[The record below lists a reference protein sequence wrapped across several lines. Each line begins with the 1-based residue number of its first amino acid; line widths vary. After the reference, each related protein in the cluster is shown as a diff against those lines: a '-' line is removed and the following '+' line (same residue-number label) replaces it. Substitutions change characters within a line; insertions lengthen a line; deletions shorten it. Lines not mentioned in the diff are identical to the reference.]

1 MNGFISDLQNKPIMN
16 LLFQQYLNID
26 ELLYLS
32 EVKMRSKI
40 GFIVNPIAGM
50 GGRVGL
56 KGTDGVLKEAV
67 GLGAKPV
74 ALDKAQEM
82 LKEFMSNFSKND
94 DIKWFTCNGEMGS
107 NELKKAG
114 ITSLEIVY
122 ENLDRSTSSEDTKK
136 ACKKFL
142 DLDVD
147 LIVFCGG
154 DGTARDVFEIVGKK
168 IPILGIPSGVKMHS
182 GVFGI
187 NTSATAK
194 MLHEFINQTLTIG
207 DSEIMDLDEDLYRKG
222 EWNIQLFGIAKG
234 IVEPTYIQVGKTL
247 YESVS
252 DDEIKDE
259 LTEHIIDEIEQN
271 NDFLYLFGSGGTIDY
286 IARKMNLDNTLLGI
300 DAVYKKKVVGKDL
313 NEKKILKL
321 LDKYQNAKV
330 ILSPIGAQGFIL
342 GRGNLQLSPEV
353 IKKIGLDNI
362 LVISTPSKLVY
373 TPLIRVDTGDK
384 TLDKQFAE
392 LEVMMVVIG
401 YRLSRVVKIQ
411 TNNF

>member
-1 MNGFISDLQNKPIMN
+1 MN

-26 ELLYLS
+26 EWLYRI
-32 EVKMRSKI
+32 EVKMQSKI
-40 GFIVNPIAGM
+40 GFVVNPIAGM

-56 KGTDGVLKEAV
+56 KGTDGVFKKAV
-67 GLGAKPV
+67 ELGAKPV
-74 ALDKAQEM
+74 APNKAQEM
-82 LKEFMSNFSKND
+82 LKEFISNFSKND
-94 DIKWFTCNGEMGS
+94 DIKWFTCKGEMGG
-107 NELKKAG
+107 NELENAG
-114 ITSLEIVY
+114 IREIEIVY
-122 ENLDRSTSSEDTKK
+122 DTDDKNTSAEDTKK

-154 DGTARDVFEIVGKK
+154 DGTARDVFKTVGKK

-194 MLHEFINQTLTIG
+194 MLHEFVNQTLTIG

-234 IVEPTYIQVGKTL
+234 IVEPTYIQVGKTH

-286 IARKMNLDNTLLGI
+286 VARKMNLYNTLLGI

-313 NEKKILKL
+313 NENKILKL
-321 LDKYQNAKV
+321 LDRYQNAKV

-362 LVISTPSKLVY
+362 IVISTPSKLVH
-373 TPLIRVDTGDK
+373 TPVIRVDTGDK

-392 LEVMMVVIG
+392 LEFMMVVVG

-411 TNNF
+411 NKLKNHV